1 MRVPQK
7 KERYKVVYIPGDDSG
22 NDVMEACMIV
32 MEKLNP
38 PIDWIRADA
47 GWCMWEK
54 YGDTVPPETWEALE
68 ESDAALFGAITSRPG
83 VKGFRSAIIQ
93 IRQRFDL
100 YINLRPFKS
109 LPGVP
114 SHKPDIDIVLFREN
128 TEDLYAGVEW
138 RPLPQELYSLHPNLE
153 RFKGRRDVAG
163 SLRVFSWEGCERI
176 IRAAFSFAR
185 EKGRKRVTVV
195 EKANVIRA
203 TGGLFL
209 EVAETVAKEYPEIEW
224 NVENIDATA
233 MWLIKNPSAYDVIV
247 TTNMFGDIISDECAQ
262 LVGGMGVVASG
273 NIGDNYALFEPAH
286 GSAPKYA
293 GQYKVNPT
301 AMIMAAKM
309 LLDYLGLDDYSARL
323 EKAVISVLEEGKYVT
338 YDILRDKG
346 EDESKAVST
355 LRMAEEIASRIC

>member
-1 MRVPQK
+1 MRVK
-7 KERYKVVYIPGDDSG
+7 ERKERYKVVYIPGDDSG
-22 NDVMEACMIV
+22 HDVMEACMLV
-32 MEKLNP
+32 MERLNP

-54 YGDTVPPETWEALE
+54 CGDTVPPETWKALF
-68 ESDAALFGAITSRPG
+68 ESDAALLGAITSKPG
-83 VKGFRSAIIQ
+83 VKGFKSAIIQ

-114 SHKPDIDIVLFREN
+114 SHKDNIDIVLFREN

-138 RPLPQELYSLHPNLE
+138 RPLPQEIYDLHPAME
-153 RFKGRRDVAG
+153 RFKGKREVAA
-163 SLRVFSWEGCERI
+163 SLRIFSWEGCERI
-176 IRAAFSFAR
+176 IRAAFNYAR
-185 EKGRKRVTVV
+185 ENRRKKITVV

-209 EVAETVAKEYPEIEW
+209 EVAEEVAKDYPEIEW
-224 NVENIDATA
+224 NIENVDATA
-233 MWLIKNPSAYDVIV
+233 MWLIKNPQSYDVIV
-247 TTNMFGDIISDECAQ
+247 TTNVFGDIISDECAQ

-273 NIGDNYALFEPAH
+273 NIGDSYALFEPTH

-293 GQYKVNPT
+293 RQYKVNPT
-301 AMIMAAKM
+301 AMLMAGKM
-309 LLDYLGLDDYSARL
+309 LLDYLDLKEYAERL
-323 EKAVISVLEEGKYVT
+323 ERAVLSVLEEGRYVT

-355 LRMAEEIASRIC
+355 LRMAEEIAKRV

>member
-1 MRVPQK
+1 MKVRDK
-7 KERYKVVYIPGDDSG
+7 KERYRVTYIPGDDSG
-22 NDVMEACMIV
+22 HDVMEACMIV

-54 YGDTVPPETWEALE
+54 YGDTVPPETWYALE
-68 ESDAALFGAITSRPG
+68 NSDAALFGAITSKPG

-100 YINLRPFKS
+100 YINLRPFRS

-114 SHKPDIDIVLFREN
+114 SHKSNIDIVLFREN

-138 RPLPQELYSLHPNLE
+138 RPIPEEIYKLHPGME
-153 RFKGRRDVAG
+153 RFRGKREVAG

-176 IRAAFSFAR
+176 IRSAFNYAR
-185 EKGRKRVTVV
+185 ERGRKRVTVV

-209 EVAETVAKEYPEIEW
+209 EVAESVAKDYPEIEW
-224 NVENIDATA
+224 NVENVDATA
-233 MWLIKNPSAYDVIV
+233 MWLIKKPESYDVIV

-273 NIGDNYALFEPAH
+273 NIGDGYALFEPAH

-293 GQYKVNPT
+293 RQYKVNPT
-301 AMIMAAKM
+301 AMLMAAKM
-309 LLDYLGLDDYSARL
+309 LLEYLDLNDYAQRL
-323 EKAVISVLEEGKYVT
+323 ERAVISVLEEGKYVT

-346 EDESKAVST
+346 EDEGKAVST
-355 LRMAEEIASRIC
+355 LRMAEEVANRV